1 MLLMVFF
8 FLREHLIMVTKWY
21 ADVITLD
28 NVEVQFSN
36 GDDERE
42 GKINEKVMVSL

>member
-1 MLLMVFF
+1 MVFF
-8 FLREHLIMVTKWY
+8 FLREHLIMVTKWNP
-21 ADVITLD
+21 DVITLD

-42 GKINEKVMVSL
+42 GKINEKVVVSL